1 MPRHYDPMGTT
12 ALVTG
17 ASSGLGVEF
26 ARELAR
32 RGADL
37 VLVARRQDRLE
48 QLAVQLAESY
58 GTVSTVIPM
67 DLTAS
72 DAVSELRADLAERG
86 VRVATLVNNA
96 GFGTFGRL
104 DGIAEQRVH
113 DEVSLNVL
121 ALTELTRA
129 FWPELVAHARTS
141 PGNGALVNISST
153 AAYQP
158 IPFMAVYGAT
168 KAYVRSF
175 TEALWWEAKGTGL
188 KVTALAPG
196 ATDTEFRQVAAND
209 PVMVGPHQDAATAV
223 ATAFRALDARSTP
236 PSVVSGAL
244 NAVGARGVGFVPRRS
259 LLTVLGRS
267 IAPS

>member
-1 MPRHYDPMGTT
+1 MGST

-58 GTVSTVIPM
+58 GTVSTVIPL
-67 DLTAS
+67 DLTS
-72 DAVSELRADLAERG
+72 TDAVAELRADLAQRG
-86 VRVATLVNNA
+86 VSVATLINNA
-96 GFGTFGRL
+96 GFGTFGRFGEI
-104 DGIAEQRVH
+104 DEERVS

-121 ALTELTRA
+121 SLTRLTRA
-129 FWPELVAHARTS
+129 FWPDLLAHARMS
-141 PGNGALVNISST
+141 PGNGALVNLAST
-153 AAYQP
+153 ASFQP
-158 IPFMAVYGAT
+158 VPHMAVYGAT

-188 KVTALAPG
+188 KVTALSPG
-196 ATDTEFRQVAAND
+196 PTETEFTAVSHNDRFMAGPRQNAAD
-209 PVMVGPHQDAATAV
+209 AV
-223 ATAFRALDARSTP
+223 ATAFRALDRRSTP
-236 PSVVSGAL
+236 PSIVSGFA
-244 NAVGARGVGFVPRRS
+244 NAIGAHGVGLVPRRS
-259 LLTVLGRS
+259 LLTTLGRLT
-267 IAPS
+267 APH